1 MEGRWGGG
9 RVLKTHLM
17 LLSQCFI
24 LTLFL
29 KHVEI
34 VGKFVIKSA

>member
-9 RVLKTHLM
+9 RVLKTHLI
-17 LLSQCFI
+17 LLSPCFI

-29 KHVEI
+29 KYVEI
-34 VGKFVIKSA
+34 FGKLVIKFA